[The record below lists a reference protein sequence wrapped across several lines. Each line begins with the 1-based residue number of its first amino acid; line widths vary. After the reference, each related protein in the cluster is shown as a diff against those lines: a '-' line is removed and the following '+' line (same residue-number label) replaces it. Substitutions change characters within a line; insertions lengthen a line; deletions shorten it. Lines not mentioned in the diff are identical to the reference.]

1 MGDGLKAMQQA
12 VSNPAVRKKL
22 RRGDHII
29 VSRTPL
35 RISFVGGG
43 TDIPEYYRN
52 NGGGAVVNAAISKY
66 VYIIINRKFDD
77 QVRVSYSKTE
87 IVPSAE
93 DIKHPLVREALKSL
107 DICKGVEIVSISDIP
122 SYGTGLGSSSTFTVG
137 LLNALHAWVGENASA
152 KELAEEAVRIE
163 REVVGDPGGRQDQYI
178 AAYGGIRFMEF
189 RPDDTVDVR
198 PIVMRGDALEDFQ
211 NNLLLFYSGKTRS
224 GATIL
229 KGQIENVAD
238 YSERYHAMRQL
249 AYDLRQDLE
258 RSHLSR
264 VGMYLHEN
272 WEHKKQLHPAISD
285 STLNQAYERARSAG
299 ASGGKITGAGGG
311 GFLLLYAP
319 LSSHPAVRAALADLR
334 EEPFRLELSG
344 SRITHVGT

>member
-1 MGDGLKAMQQA
+1 MGDGLKVLQQA
-12 VSNPAVRKKL
+12 TRYPAVQKKL
-22 RRGDHII
+22 RRGDHMI

-43 TDIPEYYRN
+43 TDIPEYYRH

-66 VYIIINRKFDD
+66 VYIIINKKFDD

-93 DIKHPLVREALKSL
+93 DIQHPLVREALKSL
-107 DICKGVEIVSISDIP
+107 DIRKGVEIVSISDIP

-178 AAYGGIRFMEF
+178 AAYGGMRFMEF
-189 RPDDTVDVR
+189 HPDDTVDVR
-198 PIVMRGDALEDFQ
+198 PIVMRGDAFEDFQ
-211 NNLLLFYSGKTRS
+211 NNLLMFYTGKTRS
-224 GATIL
+224 GSTIL
-229 KGQIENVAD
+229 RGQIEEVAD
-238 YSERYHAMRQL
+238 HSERYHAMRQL
-249 AYDLRQDLE
+249 AYDLKEDLE
-258 RSHLSR
+258 HSELSR

-272 WEHKKQLHPAISD
+272 WEHKRQLHPAISD
-285 STLNQAYERARSAG
+285 STLSKVYDRARSAG
-299 ASGGKITGAGGG
+299 AIGGKITGAGGG
-311 GFLLLYAP
+311 GFLLIYAP
-319 LSSHPAVRAALADLR
+319 LSSHPSVRAALADLP
-334 EEPFRLELSG
+334 EEHFRLELSG
-344 SRITHVGT
+344 SRVSHVDA

>member
-1 MGDGLKAMQQA
+1 MTVLERLQQDERA
-12 VSNPAVRKKL
+12 EHTL
-22 RRGDHII
+22 RVGQRMI

-52 NGGGAVVNAAISKY
+52 NSGGAVVNAAINKY
-66 VYIIINRKFDD
+66 VYIIVNKKFDD
-77 QVRVSYSKTE
+77 QVRVSYSETE

-93 DIKHPLVREALKSL
+93 DVQHPLVREALKFL
-107 DICKGVEIVSISDIP
+107 DIRKGVEIVSISDIP

-163 REVVGDPGGRQDQYI
+163 REVVRDPGGRQDQYI

-198 PIVMRGDALEDFQ
+198 PIVMREDAFEDFQ
-211 NNLLLFYSGKTRS
+211 DSLLMFYTGRTRS

-229 KGQIENVAD
+229 KGQIEKVAD
-238 YSERYHAMRQL
+238 YCEHYHAMRQL
-249 AYDLRQDLE
+249 AYDLRGDLE
-258 RSHLSR
+258 RGELSR
-264 VGMYLHEN
+264 VGVHLHEN
-272 WEHKKQLHPAISD
+272 WQHKRRLHQAISD
-285 STLNQAYERARSAG
+285 PILDEMYERARSAG
-299 ASGGKITGAGGG
+299 ASGGKVTGAGGG

-319 LSSHPAVRAALADLR
+319 LPSHTNVRTALADLR

-344 SRITHVGT
+344 SRIIHVGE